1 MEGLPFP
8 GRQVVPFI
16 IHHEVENRAF
26 RQHRGLIQDQ
36 PSVLHSCL
44 HGHGSSLPDRSAS
57 AEIDLRRRPNH
68 PADTIPA
75 IVRPLH
81 TFSDPLGRLLGGVL
95 IALLGF
101 LVLLATAETV
111 VWAAFDL
118 SWAASVEI
126 QELLMVW
133 FALLSGAWA
142 VKEKLH
148 LAVDL
153 LVQRLPP
160 PLRTAVARFAP
171 AMVALLSLIH
181 I

>member
-1 MEGLPFP
+1 
-8 GRQVVPFI
+8 
-16 IHHEVENRAF
+16 
-26 RQHRGLIQDQ
+26 
-36 PSVLHSCL
+36 
-44 HGHGSSLPDRSAS
+44 
-57 AEIDLRRRPNH
+57 
-68 PADTIPA
+68 
-75 IVRPLH
+75 VRPLH

-118 SWAASVEI
+118 SWAASAEI

-160 PLRTAVARFAP
+160 PLRAAVARFAP
-171 AMVALLSLIH
+171 AMVALFGILLAYHGLRLTTAVTNTLPATGLPAAVGYVPTVVAGVLIALFATEQALEAGE
-181 I
+181 